1 MTDCQFDY
9 NGAMRYLIFSLS
21 LFVLPVF
28 SLHAAPGPT
37 PEAVMSLAR
46 LGAPQL
52 ALSTAEHAQAAGPER
67 AQWFTWE
74 VLRWD
79 LLYQLKRWPDL
90 LLHARNVPPDAPDV
104 VRDYGLWRSAQA
116 SVALHHDVEAREL
129 LARLLWQGGL
139 DAAQTREARR
149 LVIDTCFSQDRG
161 DDAYLAILRY
171 QQDFQPLSQ
180 AEVVNFVQGLAT
192 HGKAVEAMA
201 WLPQLRDSALELF
214 VRLHSGM
221 VTPSKAAEQARAA
234 LKKSGATGYWA
245 VLAQAAALQQDT
257 AGHAVAQENLLATQN
272 ESAPALLQTSA
283 EKLWQ
288 SYHAHALALGNQRQL
303 LLGDDGSWLE
313 LAGQLEQQDPLAA
326 RALFA
331 HLARQSQDLT
341 LRANAETRLIALLMR
356 AGLVRTVF
364 RLFADQPDLVLSLL
378 DDPFWL
384 DNSVLRRNVLFE
396 LAAQARNRGEYEQ
409 ATAYLLQLQERQQ

>member
-1 MTDCQFDY
+1 
-9 NGAMRYLIFSLS
+9 MRYLIFSLS
-21 LFVLPVF
+21 LFVLPVS

-46 LGAPQL
+46 MGAPQL
-52 ALSTAEHAQAAGPER
+52 ALSMAQQAQAASPDR

-90 LLHARNVPPDAPDV
+90 QQHARNVPPDAPDA
-104 VRDYGLWRSAQA
+104 VRDYGLWRGTQA
-116 SVALHHDVEAREL
+116 SVALHHDDEARES

-171 QQDFQPLSQ
+171 QQDFQPLIQ

-201 WLPQLRDSALELF
+201 WLPQLRDGALDLF
-214 VRLHSGM
+214 VRLHGGM
-221 VTPSKAAEQARAA
+221 VTPSKATEQARAA
-234 LKKSGATGYWA
+234 LKKSGDAGYWA

-257 AGHAVAQENLLATQN
+257 AGHAVALEKLLATQN
-272 ESAPALLQTSA
+272 ESTPVMLQTSA

-313 LAGQLEQQDPLAA
+313 LAGQLEQQDSLAA

-341 LRANAETRLIALLMR
+341 LRPNAETRLIALLMR

-364 RLFADQPDLVLSLL
+364 RLFADQPDLALSLL